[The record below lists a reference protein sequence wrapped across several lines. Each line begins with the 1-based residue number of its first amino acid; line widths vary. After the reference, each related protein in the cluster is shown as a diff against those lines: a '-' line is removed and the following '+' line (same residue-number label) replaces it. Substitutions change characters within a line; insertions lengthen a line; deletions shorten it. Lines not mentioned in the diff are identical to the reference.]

1 MLCKLRE
8 LEKFNMT
15 KIIKK
20 PRNYIAADLQMN
32 WENLAPI
39 FEELQQ
45 RTLNNILEL
54 EQWLRDKSEL
64 EAALEEDFAWR
75 YIKMSCD
82 TANEDLVKNFQY
94 FATEIEP
101 KISPVANELN
111 KKLVQ
116 SPYLNDLNTEKYFV
130 YLRAVKKAL
139 ELYREENIP
148 FFTELQVKQQ
158 KYQGITGA
166 MSVTLDGQTYTLE
179 QAANFLKDT
188 NRNVRQKAW
197 ETIQERRLV
206 NKDELNNLFDE
217 LVKLRHQVALN
228 ADFNN
233 YRDYMFQAL
242 GRFDYTPEDCDDF
255 ATAIEKE
262 IVPILKLQAQ
272 KRATAL
278 GLQDLRPWDLEV
290 STSGKPALKPFQDG
304 NELIDKSIACFAAI
318 HPSLGEKLS
327 IMKANNL
334 FDVESRMGKA
344 PGGYNYPLAETGA
357 PFIFM
362 NSANSLRDLT
372 TMVHEGGHAIHTFLT
387 ADLELNDFKHCPSE
401 VAELASMSMELI
413 TMDYWD
419 VYFDNEEDLLR
430 AKKEQLTDVL
440 KTLPW
445 VAVID
450 QFQQWIYTHPTHN
463 ALERESAFKK
473 IFTRFGAGFAD
484 WTGFETQFG
493 NGWQKQLH
501 LFEVPF
507 YYIEYAIAQLGAI
520 AVWKNYKTDP
530 EKGLSQY
537 LAALSLGY
545 TKPMNEIYETAGIK
559 FDFSAAYVKELAD
572 FVKEELEKLG

>member
-1 MLCKLRE
+1 M
-8 LEKFNMT
+8 
-15 KIIKK
+15 IIKK
-20 PRNYIAADLQMN
+20 QRHYIPQALEIT
-32 WENLAPI
+32 WTKLAPI

-45 RTLNNILEL
+45 RSLNNVGEL

-101 KISPVANELN
+101 KISPMANELN
-111 KKLVQ
+111 KKLIE
-116 SPYLNDLNTEKYFV
+116 SPFLADLDPQKYFV

-139 ELYREENIP
+139 ELYREENIAL
-148 FFTELQVKQQ
+148 FTELQVKQQ
-158 KYQGITGA
+158 QYQGITGA
-166 MSVTLDGQTYTLE
+166 MSVTLNGQEYTLE

-188 NRNVRQKAW
+188 DRSVRQQAW

-228 ADFNN
+228 AGFDN

-242 GRFDYTPEDCDDF
+242 GRFDYSPTDCDDF
-255 ATAIEKE
+255 AKAIEQE
-262 IVPILKLQAQ
+262 IVPILKAQAE
-272 KRATAL
+272 KRAAAL
-278 GLQDLRPWDLEV
+278 GLDTLKPWDLEV
-290 STSGKPALKPFQDG
+290 NTSGKAALKPFQNG
-304 NELIDKSIACFAAI
+304 AELIDKSIACFNAI
-318 HPSLGEKLS
+318 DPTLGEKLS
-327 IMKANNL
+327 IMKVNQL

-387 ADLELNDFKHCPSE
+387 ANLELNDFKHCPSE
-401 VAELASMSMELI
+401 VAELASMSMELMS
-413 TMDYWD
+413 MDHWN
-419 VYFDNEEDLLR
+419 VYFDKEEDLIR
-430 AKKEQLTDVL
+430 AKKEQLNDVL

-463 ALERESAFKK
+463 AAEREVAFKE
-473 IFTRFGAGFAD
+473 IYTRFGAGFAD
-484 WTGFETQFG
+484 WTDFETAFG

-520 AVWKNYKTDP
+520 AVWKNYNENP
-530 EKGLSQY
+530 QKGLQQY
-537 LAALSLGY
+537 LDALALGY

-572 FVKEELEKLG
+572 FVKVELEKLG